1 MRVYISLVRNG
12 VLSYVLA
19 HDHNGVDFSKSL
31 AHNANLLGGDVVD
44 INENALGELVSA
56 SLDVAPDSIL
66 TALLVLFQ
74 WHFTI

>member
-1 MRVYISLVRNG
+1 MRNG
-12 VLSYVLA
+12 VLSYVLS
-19 HDHNGVDFSKSL
+19 HDHNGVNFSKSL

-44 INENALGELVSA
+44 IDENTLGELVTA
-56 SLDVAPDSIL
+56 SLDVVPNSIL